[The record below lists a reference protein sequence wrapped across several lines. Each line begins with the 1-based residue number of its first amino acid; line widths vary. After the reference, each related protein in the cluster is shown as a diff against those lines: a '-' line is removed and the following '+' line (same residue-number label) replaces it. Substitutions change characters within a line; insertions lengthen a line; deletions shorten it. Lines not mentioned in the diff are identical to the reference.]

1 MTTNISNRLSTRVLA
16 HFNEFSGNRALT
28 FSIIFSREQAAG
40 SIRSIKINGLQSNM
54 TPDNYVAYIGIDWA
68 DRKHDIALY
77 DCASGTWQESII
89 QTRPQDLLD
98 WVNQLR
104 ARYGEGRIAVGMEQ
118 KRGPLLYAL
127 CQYDNLV
134 LFPINP
140 RTVANYRK
148 AFQPSRAKSDPVDA
162 RLLVELMQK
171 HSDKLELWVAGCPKT
186 RALRQWVESRRM
198 LVGEKV
204 RLTNRITASL
214 KSYFPQ
220 VLDWFEDKDTLVFCE
235 FIEQF
240 PEVNAAQ
247 AATPKQLTQFFR
259 SHKVIR
265 KSAINRRIQQIQDA
279 GPPLTNDAAVVVPA
293 QALTRALVAL
303 LKVILHQLTDFN
315 AQIAALFETLPD
327 AELFSNL
334 PGAGPHL
341 APRLLVA
348 FGAERD
354 RFTSAQAF
362 MSYVGIAP
370 VKEES
375 GKKRWVHWRWSC
387 PIFLRQTF
395 IEWVNQARRFS
406 PWSQAFY
413 QQQKR
418 AGKTHQKSIRALA
431 YKWGRILWR
440 CWQDQT
446 AYDEEKYVSALR
458 RKKSPLVK
466 LLAVEATDF

>member
-1 MTTNISNRLSTRVLA
+1 MTLDIAATMPLITVSETAPGLSTEASTLA
-16 HFNEFSGNRALT
+16 ST
-28 FSIIFSREQAAG
+28 
-40 SIRSIKINGLQSNM
+40 
-54 TPDNYVAYIGIDWA
+54 DYVAYVGIDWA

-77 DCASGTWQESII
+77 DCATETWEEYVI
-89 QTRPQDLLD
+89 QSRPQDILD
-98 WVNQLR
+98 WVNKIR
-104 ARYGEGRIAVGMEQ
+104 ARYGTGKIAVALEQ

-171 HSDKLELWVAGCPKT
+171 HGDKLEVWKAGCPKH

-220 VLDWFEDKDTLVFCE
+220 VLDWFEDKDTFVFCA

-240 PEVNAAQ
+240 SDVKAAQ
-247 AATPKQLTQFFR
+247 AASADTLTQFFR
-259 SHKVIR
+259 THHAGR
-265 KSAINRRIQQIQDA
+265 RSAIARRIQQIQDA
-279 GPPLTNDAAVVVPA
+279 GPPLTEDDAIVIPA
-293 QALTRALVAL
+293 KALTVGLIAL
-303 LKVILHQLTDFN
+303 LKVVLTQLSEFN
-315 AQIAALFETLPD
+315 QQIAELFETLPD
-327 AELFSNL
+327 AELFESL

-341 APRLLVA
+341 APRLLAA
-348 FGAERD
+348 FGEDRS

-395 IEWVNQARRFS
+395 VEWVNQARRDS
-406 PWSQAFY
+406 TWSQAFY
-413 QQQKR
+413 LQQKQ
-418 AGKTHQKSIRALA
+418 AGKSHQKAIRALA

-440 CWQDQT
+440 CWQDGKP
-446 AYDEEKYVSALR
+446 YDEEKYLAALR

-466 LLAVEATDF
+466 LLGVNSQTQAE

>member
-1 MTTNISNRLSTRVLA
+1 V
-16 HFNEFSGNRALT
+16 
-28 FSIIFSREQAAG
+28 QAAG
-40 SIRSIKINGLQSNM
+40 SIPLNNNNGFQSIM
-54 TPDNYVAYIGIDWA
+54 TTENYVAYIGIDWA

-77 DCASGTWQESII
+77 DCASDSWQESII
-89 QTRPQDLLD
+89 ATRPQDILD

-104 ARYGEGRIAVGMEQ
+104 SRYSEGLIAVAMEQ

-127 CQYDNLV
+127 CQYENLV

-162 RLLVELMQK
+162 RLLVELMRK
-171 HSDKLELWVAGCPKT
+171 HPEKLDRWIAGCPQT

-204 RLTNRITASL
+204 RLTNRISASL

-240 PEVNAAQ
+240 PSVEVAQ
-247 AATPKQLTQFFR
+247 AASAQQLTLFFHAH
-259 SHKVIR
+259 SVTR
-265 KSAINRRIQQIQDA
+265 KSAITRRLQQIQQA
-279 GPPLTNDAAVVVPA
+279 GPPLTRDQAIVLPA
-293 QALTRALVAL
+293 QALTRTLIAL
-303 LKVILHQLTDFN
+303 LKVILQQLSQFN
-315 AQIAALFETLPD
+315 AQIANLFEAMPD
-327 AELFSNL
+327 AQLFAKL

-348 FGAERD
+348 FGSERD
-354 RFTSAQAF
+354 RFSSAQAF

-395 IEWVNQARRFS
+395 VEWVNQSRRFS

-413 QQQKR
+413 LQQKR
-418 AGKTHQKSIRALA
+418 AGKSHQKAIRALA

-440 CWQDQT
+440 CWQDKA
-446 AYDEEKYVSALR
+446 AYDEEKYLAALA

-466 LLAVEATDF
+466 LLGATTTEAPAVESV

>member
-1 MTTNISNRLSTRVLA
+1 M
-16 HFNEFSGNRALT
+16 
-28 FSIIFSREQAAG
+28 SIE
-40 SIRSIKINGLQSNM
+40 
-54 TPDNYVAYIGIDWA
+54 NYVAYIGIDWA

-77 DCASGTWQESII
+77 DCASDTWQEYII
-89 QTRPQDLLD
+89 KTRPQDILD
-98 WVNQLR
+98 GVNQLR
-104 ARYGEGRIAVGMEQ
+104 TRYGEGQIAVAMEQ

-171 HSDKLELWVAGCPKT
+171 HPDKLERWIAGFPRT

-220 VLDWFEDKDTLVFCE
+220 VLDWFEDKDTLVFCA
-235 FIEQF
+235 FMEQF
-240 PEVNAAQ
+240 PSVKAAQ
-247 AATPKQLTQFFR
+247 AATPEQLTQFFR
-259 SHKVIR
+259 SHQAGR
-265 KSAINRRIQQIQDA
+265 KSAIARRIQQIQEA
-279 GPPLTNDAAVVVPA
+279 GPPLTNDEAIVVPA
-293 QALTRALVAL
+293 QALTCALITL
-303 LKVILHQLTDFN
+303 LKVILTQLTEFN
-315 AQIAALFETLPD
+315 AKITALFETIPD
-327 AELFSNL
+327 AELFSTL

-348 FGAERD
+348 FGAERS

-395 IEWVNQARRFS
+395 VEWVNQSRRFS
-406 PWSQAFY
+406 SWSQAFY

-418 AGKTHQKSIRALA
+418 AGKTHQKAIRALA

-440 CWQDQT
+440 CWKDNI
-446 AYDEEKYVSALR
+446 AYDEEKYLAALTQ
-458 RKKSPLVK
+458 KNSPLIK
-466 LLAVEATDF
+466 LMEFESKEQQ

>member
-1 MTTNISNRLSTRVLA
+1 MSTD
-16 HFNEFSGNRALT
+16 
-28 FSIIFSREQAAG
+28 
-40 SIRSIKINGLQSNM
+40 
-54 TPDNYVAYIGIDWA
+54 PYVAYIGIDWA

-77 DCASGTWQESII
+77 DCASDTWQESMIK
-89 QTRPQDLLD
+89 TRPQDLLD

-104 ARYGEGRIAVGMEQ
+104 LRYGQGKVAVALEQ

-140 RTVANYRK
+140 RMVANYRK

-162 RLLVELMQK
+162 RILVELMQK
-171 HSDKLELWVAGCPKT
+171 HSDKLEAWVAGCPQT

-198 LVGEKV
+198 LVQEKV

-220 VLDWFEDKDTLVFCE
+220 VLDWFEDKDTFVFCD
-235 FIEQF
+235 FLQQF
-240 PEVNAAQ
+240 PDVQSAQ
-247 AATPKQLTQFFR
+247 AATPQQLTVFFQ
-259 SHKVIR
+259 SHAVVR
-265 KSAINRRIQQIQDA
+265 RTAINRRIGQIQEA
-279 GPPLTNDAAVVVPA
+279 GPPLTSDAAIVVPA
-293 QALTRALVAL
+293 QALTLSLVGL
-303 LKVILHQLTDFN
+303 LKVILQQLTDFN
-315 AQIAALFETLPD
+315 AYIAHLFETLPD
-327 AELFSNL
+327 APLFAEL

-348 FGAERD
+348 FGND
-354 RFTSAQAF
+354 RSRFASAQAF

-395 IEWVNQARRFS
+395 VEWANQARRFS
-406 PWSQAFY
+406 TGSQVFY
-413 QQQKR
+413 EQQKQ
-418 AGKTHQKSIRALA
+418 AGKSHQKAIRALA
-431 YKWGRILWR
+431 YKWGRIL
-440 CWQDQT
+440 
-446 AYDEEKYVSALR
+446 
-458 RKKSPLVK
+458 
-466 LLAVEATDF
+466 

>member
-1 MTTNISNRLSTRVLA
+1 MNI
-16 HFNEFSGNRALT
+16 
-28 FSIIFSREQAAG
+28 
-40 SIRSIKINGLQSNM
+40 
-54 TPDNYVAYIGIDWA
+54 DYVAYVGIDWA

-77 DCASGTWQESII
+77 DCATETWEESTIS
-89 QTRPQDLLD
+89 TRPQDILD

-104 ARYGEGRIAVGMEQ
+104 QRYSGKIAVGLEQ

-134 LFPINP
+134 LVPINP

-162 RLLVELMQK
+162 RILVELMQK
-171 HSDKLELWVAGCPKT
+171 HEDKLEIWAAGCPNH

-204 RLTNRITASL
+204 RLTNRIAAAL

-235 FIEQF
+235 FLEQF
-240 PEVNAAQ
+240 PDIKASQ
-247 AATPKQLTQFFR
+247 SATPDVLTQFFHAHHVVR
-259 SHKVIR
+259 QT
-265 KSAINRRIQQIQDA
+265 AIARRIQQIQDA
-279 GPPLTNDAAVVVPA
+279 GPPLTEDVAVVVPF
-293 QALTRALVAL
+293 QALVRALISL
-303 LKVILHQLTDFN
+303 LKVVLQQLSDF
-315 AQIAALFETLPD
+315 QQKIAELFESLPD
-327 AELFSNL
+327 AELFQAL

-341 APRLLVA
+341 APRLLAA
-348 FGAERD
+348 FGED
-354 RFTSAQAF
+354 RSRFSSAQAF
-362 MSYVGIAP
+362 MSYIGIAP

-395 IEWVNQARRFS
+395 VEWVDQARRHS
-406 PWSQAFY
+406 AWSQAFY
-413 QQQKR
+413 LQQKQ
-418 AGKTHQKSIRALA
+418 AGKSHQKAIRALA

-440 CWQDQT
+440 CWQDGKP
-446 AYDEEKYVSALR
+446 YDEAKYLEALR
-458 RKKSPLVK
+458 RKKSPLIQ
-466 LLAVEATDF
+466 LLAE

>member
-1 MTTNISNRLSTRVLA
+1 MTT
-16 HFNEFSGNRALT
+16 E
-28 FSIIFSREQAAG
+28 
-40 SIRSIKINGLQSNM
+40 
-54 TPDNYVAYIGIDWA
+54 NYVAYIGIDWA
-68 DRKHDIALY
+68 DRKHDIACY
-77 DCASGTWQESII
+77 DCASGTWQEYII

-104 ARYGEGRIAVGMEQ
+104 ARYGEGKIAVGMEQ

-171 HSDKLELWVAGCPKT
+171 HPEKLERWTAGCPET

-214 KSYFPQ
+214 KAYFPQ
-220 VLDWFEDKDTLVFCE
+220 VLDWFEDKDTLVFCA
-235 FIEQF
+235 FMEQF
-240 PEVNAAQ
+240 PSVNVAQ
-247 AATPKQLTQFFR
+247 AATPEQLTQFFR
-259 SHKVIR
+259 SHQAGR
-265 KSAINRRIQQIQDA
+265 KSAINRRIQQIQEA
-279 GPPLTNDAAVVVPA
+279 GPPLTRDDAIVVPA
-293 QALTRALVAL
+293 QALTRALIAL
-303 LKVILHQLTDFN
+303 LKVVLNQLTDFN
-315 AQIAALFETLPD
+315 AKIAALFEKLPD
-327 AELFSNL
+327 AELFSSL

-354 RFTSAQAF
+354 RFSSAQAF

-395 IEWVNQARRFS
+395 VEWVNQSRRFS
-406 PWSQAFY
+406 PWAQAFY

-418 AGKTHQKSIRALA
+418 VGKTHQTAIRALA

-440 CWQDQT
+440 CWQDNT
-446 AYDEEKYVSALR
+446 PYDEEKYLTALI
-458 RKKSPLVK
+458 RKRSPLIQ
-466 LLAVEATDF
+466 LLGVEDKDCPTLTED

>member
-1 MTTNISNRLSTRVLA
+1 MST
-16 HFNEFSGNRALT
+16 E
-28 FSIIFSREQAAG
+28 
-40 SIRSIKINGLQSNM
+40 
-54 TPDNYVAYIGIDWA
+54 NYVAYIGIDWA
-68 DRKHDIALY
+68 DRKHDVALY
-77 DCASGTWQESII
+77 DCASNTWQESII
-89 QTRPQDLLD
+89 QTRPQDILD

-104 ARYGEGRIAVGMEQ
+104 TCYGEGKIAVAMEQ

-171 HSDKLELWVAGCPKT
+171 HPEKLERWIAGCPQT

-220 VLDWFEDKDTLVFCE
+220 VLDWFEDKDTLVFCAFLKE
-235 FIEQF
+235 F
-240 PEVNAAQ
+240 PSVNVAQ
-247 AATPKQLTQFFR
+247 AATPEQLTQFFR
-259 SHKVIR
+259 SHQAGR
-265 KSAINRRIQQIQDA
+265 KSAIARRLQQIADA
-279 GPPLTNDAAVVVPA
+279 GPPLTQDEAIVLPA
-293 QALTRALVAL
+293 QALTLALIDL
-303 LKVILHQLTDFN
+303 LKIVITQLTGFN
-315 AQIAALFETLPD
+315 AKIAALFETIPD
-327 AELFSNL
+327 AELFSTL

-348 FGAERD
+348 FGAERS
-354 RFTSAQAF
+354 RFNSAQAF

-395 IEWVNQARRFS
+395 VEWVNQSRRFS

-418 AGKTHQKSIRALA
+418 AGKTHQKAIRSLA

-440 CWQDQT
+440 CWKDNT
-446 AYDEEKYVSALR
+446 AYDEEKYLSALT
-458 RKKSPLVK
+458 RKNSPLIK
-466 LLAVEATDF
+466 LMELENKSQQLPSGTKLI